1 MAPASSSEAGGKPSA
16 SSKPSSPVAAPG
28 IDESRGGIKNPF
40 YDHRPNAVPITDTG
54 EKLAYYAITYP
65 IAVARAAVTFGTIFI
80 YLLYVLS
87 VMPLLLWMRKRAPRP
102 DGPDGQPPSALIYNL
117 LLLWPGRMCGF
128 FVTLGLGFRV
138 KVRRSAVRTGGA
150 RRRPGPP
157 LTDAAAERT
166 DRAAP
171 PRPRARR
178 GS

>member
-54 EKLAYYAITYP
+54 EQIAYYAITYP

-117 LLLWPGRMCGF
+117 EEAFGDVPPGDELESMADGF
-128 FVTLGLGFRV
+128 YFIVVTFC
-138 KVRRSAVRTGGA
+138 
-150 RRRPGPP
+150 
-157 LTDAAAERT
+157 DAN
-166 DRAAP
+166 
-171 PRPRARR
+171 
-178 GS
+178 S